1 MAFEARCACQRVSIV
16 LANDPIRC
24 FVCHCDYCQRTT
36 GSVGIAAAI
45 FNNADVVAMEG
56 EVLEL
61 DPELPKW
68 PGARRYH
75 CAKCGSAV
83 HWVNPDAFPGMRL
96 VSLGCFDDPSA
107 WGLARTV
114 QNQYRPEWCPQLVSP
129 ESFDEYPG

>member
-1 MAFEARCACQRVSIV
+1 MAFKARCACRSVSIL

-36 GSVGIAAAI
+36 GSVGTAAAI

-61 DPELPKW
+61 NPELPKW

-75 CAKCGSAV
+75 CAKCGSGV
-83 HWVNPDAFPGMRL
+83 HWVNPEAFPEMRL

-107 WGLARTV
+107 WELARTV
-114 QNQYRPEWCPQLVSP
+114 QNQYRPEWCPSLVSR